1 MAKDGVALLTRQRH
15 ATHAQAVGKR
25 RPRKPVLYITHIC
38 VSIHMYIYIHE
49 CTDRY
54 IIFAYIYMWLVCRP
68 PVRVWRGA
76 DCTYISIS
84 TYVYRCVYI
93 HTYIHTHISRT
104 GSRQTPAAEACR
116 CFCRAGPYVC
126 VYMCVSAYL
135 PLRGRSVCACVYMCV
150 SAYLPLRGRSAA
162 LSFFFYSHIYELFFL
177 CIPAVAGQVRRPE
190 RSEEPQQPRRPSRR
204 KLAARTL
211 KEVLQNAPHLYIEI

>member
-1 MAKDGVALLTRQRH
+1 MYVQIDI
-15 ATHAQAVGKR
+15 
-25 RPRKPVLYITHIC
+25 LYLCIC
-38 VSIHMYIYIHE
+38 I
-49 CTDRY
+49 
-54 IIFAYIYMWLVCRP
+54 WLVCRP

-76 DCTYISIS
+76 DCMYISIS
-84 TYVYRCVYI
+84 TYVYTCVYI

-135 PLRGRSVCACVYMCV
+135 PLRGRSVCASVYMCV

-190 RSEEPQQPRRPSRR
+190 RSEEPQQPRRPPRR
-204 KLAARTL
+204 KFAARTL
-211 KEVLQNAPHLYIEI
+211 KEVLQNAPHLYI

>member
-1 MAKDGVALLTRQRH
+1 
-15 ATHAQAVGKR
+15 
-25 RPRKPVLYITHIC
+25 
-38 VSIHMYIYIHE
+38 MYIYIHE

-54 IIFAYIYMWLVCRP
+54 IIFAYIYMRLVCRP

-93 HTYIHTHISRT
+93 HTYIHTYTYITHRQSANT
-104 GSRQTPAAEACR
+104 GRGS
-116 CFCRAGPYVC
+116 
-126 VYMCVSAYL
+126 L
-135 PLRGRSVCACVYMCV
+135 PLFLQGRSVCVCVYVCFCIPAV
-150 SAYLPLRGRSAA
+150 AGQVRRPEL
-162 LSFFFYSHIYELFFL
+162 FFYSHIYELFFL

>member
-1 MAKDGVALLTRQRH
+1 MYRYRYTHRYRYIHSYLRDKLPANAVQAPTDLPHKVHVVDLPHLPEMAKDGVALLTRQRH

-76 DCTYISIS
+76 DCMYISIS
-84 TYVYRCVYI
+84 TYVYTCVYI
-93 HTYIHTHISRT
+93 HTYIHIYHAQAVGKHRP
-104 GSRQTPAAEACR
+104 RKPAVVFAGQVRMCVCICVFLHTCR
-116 CFCRAGPYVC
+116 CGAGPYVRVCIC
-126 VYMCVSAYL
+126 V
-135 PLRGRSVCACVYMCV
+135 
-150 SAYLPLRGRSAA
+150 
-162 LSFFFYSHIYELFFL
+162 FL
-177 CIPAVAGQVRRPE
+177 HTCRCGAGP
-190 RSEEPQQPRRPSRR
+190 PP
-204 KLAARTL
+204 
-211 KEVLQNAPHLYIEI
+211 